1 MREREHDDKIEL
13 FEELISSSADSIF
26 QQTQILSNRGSYL
39 SNACTPDVTDGLPV
53 VSSQSQDWDGEQP
66 SYLMDGTCGIDKTR
80 IMVEPDFDTFTI
92 PIFMDQLITKRGNS
106 GSATKGEVEI
116 PGLLTAYVAWN
127 DHFQKLS
134 IEFNPSHVT
143 IPQGLGL
150 CPFYKF
156 SQVTEIVIRAIFNK
170 GDKDAR
176 PVFWKRIDDLDAPYE
191 FEDGWEK
198 LISIHRLDIARDFL
212 VSDKRF
218 SLEQLRRTYPSRSR
232 NQTSEQYRNDGRL
245 NTLTYPV
252 SGNTPEIMLYD
263 KHQERLRN
271 PKPGFP
277 EIAVGTFRFEISVPR
292 QAWVAKHTTTLNLFT
307 PSRLDK
313 WIRGKWEISKFW
325 TNLIWEGQ
333 SAMDAHSSGLTTSR
347 INELIGFAHCFKH
360 GIPMNY
366 SSRDIRRLRAECRD
380 VGLTLGQELSDIGVP
395 YGHLD
400 FVSGDIK
407 NPLPDDFSLSN
418 GNLFSI
424 IDA

>member
-1 MREREHDDKIEL
+1 MRESEESVKIGT
-13 FEELISSSADSIF
+13 FEDLISSNSDSVAT
-26 QQTQILSNRGSYL
+26 QTQIMTNRGSYL
-39 SNACTPDVTDGLPV
+39 SNACTPDVTARLSAV
-53 VSSQSQDWDGEQP
+53 FSQSQDWAGGQP
-66 SYLMDGTCGIDKTR
+66 SYLIDGTCGIDKTR

-92 PIFMDQLITKRGNS
+92 STFMDRLITRRGNS

-116 PGLLTAYVAWN
+116 PGLLTAYVQWN
-127 DHFQKLS
+127 DYCQKLS

-143 IPQGLGL
+143 IPLGLGL

-156 SQVTEIVIRAIFNK
+156 SQITEIVIRAIFGE
-170 GDKDAR
+170 GDRDAR
-176 PVFWKRIDDLDAPYE
+176 PVFWKRTDDLDAPYE
-191 FEDGWEK
+191 FEEGWERFV
-198 LISIHRLDIARDFL
+198 SVHRLDIARDFI

-232 NQTSEQYRNDGRL
+232 NQASEQYRNDGRL

-252 SGNTPEIMLYD
+252 SENTPEIMLYD

-271 PKPGFP
+271 PKPEFP

-292 QAWVAKHTTTLNLFT
+292 QAWVKNHTTTLNLFT

-325 TNLIWEGQ
+325 TNVVWEGQ
-333 SAMDAHSSGLTTSR
+333 SAMDAHLLGVSTNR
-347 INELIGFAHCFKH
+347 VNELIGFAHCLNH
-360 GIPMNY
+360 GIPMSY
-366 SSRDIRRLRAECRD
+366 SNREIRRLRAECREL
-380 VGLTLGQELSDIGVP
+380 GITLDGDLSDIGVP

-400 FVSGDIK
+400 FMSGDIK
-407 NPLPDDFSLSN
+407 KPLPADFSLSN

>member
-1 MREREHDDKIEL
+1 MRERKDDDKIEL
-13 FEELISSSADSIF
+13 FEELISSDTDSIF
-26 QQTQILSNRGSYL
+26 NQTQILSNRGSYL
-39 SNACTPDVTDGLPV
+39 SNACTPDVTDGLPA
-53 VSSQSQDWDGEQP
+53 VSSQSQDWGGGQP

-80 IMVEPDFDTFTI
+80 IMVEPDFDTFTVST
-92 PIFMDQLITKRGNS
+92 FMEQLISRRGNS
-106 GSATKGEVEI
+106 GSATQGEVEI
-116 PGLLTAYVAWN
+116 PGLLKAYVKWS
-127 DHFQKLS
+127 DYYQKLT

-143 IPQGLGL
+143 IPLGQGL

-156 SQVTEIVIRAIFNK
+156 SQITEIVIRAIFHK
-170 GDKDAR
+170 GDRDAR
-176 PVFWKRIDDLDAPYE
+176 PVFWKPIDDLDAPYE

-198 LISIHRLDIARDFL
+198 LISVHRLDIARDFIL
-212 VSDKRF
+212 SDRRF

-232 NQTSEQYRNDGRL
+232 YQASEQYRNNGRL

-252 SGNTPEIMLYD
+252 SENTPKIKLYD

-271 PKPGFP
+271 PQPQFP

-292 QAWVAKHTTTLNLFT
+292 QAWVNQHTTTLNLFT

-333 SAMDAHSSGLTTSR
+333 SAMDAQSSGVPTNR
-347 INELIGFAHCFKH
+347 INELIGFAHCLKNE
-360 GIPMNY
+360 IPMNY

-380 VGLTLGQELSDIGVP
+380 VGLTLDGDLSDMGVP

-400 FVSGDIK
+400 FVSGDIRK
-407 NPLPDDFSLSN
+407 PLPEDFSLSN